1 MSHPETDLEETFREL
16 RQEVLGAA
24 ADNRDFMLNEFLHA
38 FGRELEE
45 AGEIESLTP
54 AYHEARGVR
63 IDAFAQNGDEGID
76 LFVADFSDR
85 TGLETITRTEVMT
98 LIGRLTSFYKK
109 AVQEDLYR
117 GMEEAS
123 DLYYLARTLAERS
136 GQLGRVRFYLLS
148 ERKLSDQF
156 RNFDIAAES
165 GGRPIT
171 LHIWDISRLHRL
183 RSSRSNKEPIE
194 IDFLE
199 ISDRTVPCLP
209 AHVGGDAYSAY
220 LLAMPGNVRADLYKR
235 FGARLMEQNVRA
247 FLQATNAS
255 NRGIRETILREPE
268 MFFAYNNGVTATAAS
283 IELEEKDGIPHIRR
297 ISDLQIVNGGQTTA
311 SLFHAR
317 RKDRADLSRIFVQM
331 KLSIIEQSRVEE
343 TVPRISQY
351 ANTQSRINAADF
363 FSNHP
368 FHVRVEEFSRRIW
381 APAHGGE
388 QLETH
393 WFYER
398 TRGQYREQ
406 QAQKSPAEKRLFL
419 RQFPRDQ
426 LIRKTDLAK
435 YENCWDE
442 HPRYVN
448 LGAEKNFAQF
458 ARRIGGEWKDDPA
471 RFDEAW
477 YRRMVARTILFR
489 RLEKIVSAQPWF
501 NGGYRANIV
510 AYTIAMLSRALA
522 RNGQSLDHETIWK
535 AQGLDAPL
543 EKLLAGIAAVANEQ
557 LSGSGRAVSNVTEW
571 AKKEECWEHMK
582 RRDGDIDLL
591 LGSARL
597 TASPSGRRDGSEAAG
612 DGAAKWREIKA
623 RADELGLLSPKS
635 DAALAKLIAGTA
647 TLTSSESNALSY
659 LMQRLGESDRSSV
672 LQ

>member
-1 MSHPETDLEETFREL
+1 MSSTESDLQETFREL
-16 RQEVLGAA
+16 RQEILGAA
-24 ADNRDFMLNEFLHA
+24 ADNSDFRLNEFLYA

-45 AGEIESLTP
+45 AGEMDSITP
-54 AYHEARGVR
+54 AYHEGRGVR
-63 IDAFAQNGDEGID
+63 IDAFAQNGDEGLD
-76 LFVADFSDR
+76 LFIADFSDR
-85 TGLETITRTEVMT
+85 GELETITRTEVMAM
-98 LIGRLTSFYKK
+98 ISRLTAFYKK

-117 GMEEAS
+117 GLEEAS
-123 DLYYLARTLAERS
+123 DLYSLARTLAERS

-209 AHVGGDAYSAY
+209 AHVGGEAYSAY
-220 LLAMPGNVRADLYKR
+220 LLAMPGNVLADLYKR

-255 NRGIRETILREPE
+255 NRGIRDTILNEPE

-283 IELEEKDGIPHIRR
+283 VELEQRDDIPHIRR
-297 ISDLQIVNGGQTTA
+297 INDLQIVNGGQTTA

-381 APAHGGE
+381 APAQGGE

-406 QAQKSPAEKRLFL
+406 QAQKSAAEKRLFL

-489 RLEKIVSAQPWF
+489 RLEKLVSAQSWY

-510 AYTIAMLSRALA
+510 AYTIAMLSRGLG
-522 RNGQSLDHETIWK
+522 RNGQSLDHETVWK
-535 AQGLDAPL
+535 AQALDASL
-543 EKLLAGIAAVANEQ
+543 EKLLAGIASIANEQ
-557 LSGSGRAVSNVTEW
+557 LSGSGRGVSNVTEW

-582 RRDGDIDLL
+582 RRDSDVDILL
-591 LGSARL
+591 RGVRFAGSPHGNID
-597 TASPSGRRDGSEAAG
+597 ASNEAI
-612 DGAAKWREIKA
+612 DGATKWREIKA

-635 DAALAKLIAGTA
+635 DAALAKLIAGAGKLTA
-647 TLTSSESNALSY
+647 PESNALSY
-659 LMQRLGESDRSSV
+659 LMQRLGEAERSSTA
-672 LQ
+672 Q

>member
-1 MSHPETDLEETFREL
+1 MSSIEPDLQETFREL
-16 RQEVLGAA
+16 RQEIVGAA
-24 ADNRDFMLNEFLHA
+24 ADNRDFRLNEFLYA

-45 AGEIESLTP
+45 AGEMDSITP
-54 AYHEARGVR
+54 VYYEGRGVR

-76 LFVADFSDR
+76 LFIADFSDR
-85 TGLETITRTEVMT
+85 AELETITRTEVMAM
-98 LIGRLTSFYKK
+98 INRLTSFYKK
-109 AVQEDLYR
+109 AVQENLYR
-117 GMEEAS
+117 GLEEAS
-123 DLYYLARTLAERS
+123 DLYSLARTLAERS

-156 RNFDIAAES
+156 KNFDVAADS

-209 AHVGGDAYSAY
+209 AHVGGNAYSAY
-220 LLAMPGNVRADLYKR
+220 LLAMPGNVLADLYKR

-255 NRGIRETILREPE
+255 NRGIRDTILNEPE

-283 IELEEKDGIPHIRR
+283 IEVEQRDGIPHIRR
-297 ISDLQIVNGGQTTA
+297 INDLQIVNGGQTTA

-317 RKDRADLSRIFVQM
+317 RKDKANLDKIFVQM

-388 QLETH
+388 QFETH

-406 QAQKSPAEKRLFL
+406 QAQKSTSEKKLFL
-419 RQFPRDQ
+419 RQFPSDQ

-458 ARRIGGEWKDDPA
+458 ARRIGGEWKDDPD

-477 YRRMVARTILFR
+477 YRRMVVRAIMFR
-489 RLEKIVSAQPWF
+489 RLEKLVSAQSWY

-510 AYTIAMLSRALA
+510 AYTIALFSRALV
-522 RNGQSLDHETIWK
+522 RNEQSIDHEAIWK
-535 AQGLDAPL
+535 QQALDAPL
-543 EKLLAGIAAVANEQ
+543 EKLLAGISAIANDQ
-557 LSGSGRAVSNVTEW
+557 LSGAGRGVSNVTEW
-571 AKKEECWEHMK
+571 AKKEDCWEHMK
-582 RRDGDIDLL
+582 RRDRDVDVL
-591 LGSARL
+591 LGSSQLGGSAARKSSEPNE
-597 TASPSGRRDGSEAAG
+597 AIDGI
-612 DGAAKWREIKA
+612 AKWREVKA

-635 DAALAKLIAGTA
+635 EAALAKLIAGIEKLTA
-647 TLTSSESNALSY
+647 SESNALSY
-659 LMQRLGESDRSSV
+659 LMQRLGEAERSSV
-672 LQ
+672 SG

>member
-1 MSHPETDLEETFREL
+1 MISAETDLQETFQEL
-16 RQEVLGAA
+16 RQEILGSA
-24 ADNRDFMLNEFLHA
+24 ADNRDFRLNEFLYA

-45 AGEIESLTP
+45 AGEIDTITAS
-54 AYHEARGVR
+54 YHESRGVR

-76 LFVADFSDR
+76 LFIADFADR
-85 TGLETITRTEVMT
+85 GELETLTRTEVMAM
-98 LIGRLTSFYKK
+98 INRLTSFYKK
-109 AVQEDLYR
+109 AVQENLYR
-117 GMEEAS
+117 GLEEAS
-123 DLYYLARTLAERS
+123 DLYSLARTLAERS
-136 GQLGRVRFYLLS
+136 GELGRVRFYLLS

-156 RNFDIAAES
+156 KTFDVAAES

-171 LHIWDISRLHRL
+171 LHIWDISRLNRL
-183 RSSRSNKEPIE
+183 RTSRSNKEPIE

-209 AHVGGDAYSAY
+209 AHVGGEAYSAY
-220 LLAMPGNVRADLYKR
+220 LLAMPGNVLADLYKR

-255 NRGIRETILREPE
+255 NRGIRDTILNEPA
-268 MFFAYNNGVTATAAS
+268 MFFAYNNGVTATALS
-283 IELEEKDGIPHIRR
+283 IELEDRDGIPHIRR
-297 ISDLQIVNGGQTTA
+297 INDLQIVNGGQTTA

-317 RKDRADLSRIFVQM
+317 RKDKADLSQIFVQM
-331 KLSIIEQSRVEE
+331 KLSIIEQSLVEE

-368 FHVRVEEFSRRIW
+368 FHVRVEEFSRRVW
-381 APAHGGE
+381 APAKDGE
-388 QLETH
+388 QVETH

-406 QAQKSPAEKRLFL
+406 QAQKSAAEKRLFL

-435 YENCWDE
+435 HENCWDE

-458 ARRIGGEWKDDPA
+458 ARRIGGDWKDDA
-471 RFDEAW
+471 DRFDESW
-477 YRRMVARTILFR
+477 YRRMVARTIIFR
-489 RLEKIVSAQPWF
+489 RLEKIVSAQPWY

-510 AYTIAMLSRALA
+510 AYTIAMLSRGLT
-522 RNGQSLDHETIWK
+522 RNGQVLDHEAIWK
-535 AQGLDAPL
+535 QQGLESWF
-543 EKLLAGIAAVANEQ
+543 EKLLADIAAIANDQ
-557 LSGSGRAVSNVTEW
+557 LGGAGRGVSNVTEW
-571 AKKEECWEHMK
+571 AKKEDCWEDMK
-582 RRDGDIDLL
+582 RRDTDVDVLL
-591 LGSARL
+591 RNSRLAGSP
-597 TASPSGRRDGSEAAG
+597 TAERGASNDAV
-612 DGAAKWREIKA
+612 DGAARWREIRT

-635 DAALAKLIAGTA
+635 EAALNKLIAGVDK
-647 TLTSSESNALSY
+647 LSSSESNALSH
-659 LMQRLGESDRSSV
+659 LMGRLGASAQSGASK
-672 LQ
+672 

>member
-1 MSHPETDLEETFREL
+1 MSSNESDIQDTFQEL
-16 RQEVLGAA
+16 RQEILGAA
-24 ADNRDFMLNEFLHA
+24 ADNRDFRLNEFLYA

-45 AGEIESLTP
+45 AGEMDSITP

-85 TGLETITRTEVMT
+85 AELETITRTEVMAM
-98 LIGRLTSFYKK
+98 INRLTSFYRK
-109 AVQEDLYR
+109 AVQEKLYL
-117 GMEEAS
+117 GLEEAS
-123 DLYYLARTLAERS
+123 DLYSLARTLAERS

-156 RNFDIAAES
+156 KNFDVAAES

-171 LHIWDISRLHRL
+171 LHIWDMSRLHRL

-220 LLAMPGNVRADLYKR
+220 LLAMPGNVLADLYKR

-255 NRGIRETILREPE
+255 NRGIRDTILNEPE

-283 IELEEKDGIPHIRR
+283 IEVEQRDGIPHIRR
-297 ISDLQIVNGGQTTA
+297 INDLQIVNGGQTTA

-317 RKDRADLSRIFVQM
+317 RKDKADLGKIFVQM

-406 QAQKSPAEKRLFL
+406 QAQKSAAEKKLFL

-458 ARRIGGEWKDDPA
+458 ARRIGGEWKDDPD
-471 RFDEAW
+471 RFDESW
-477 YRRMVARTILFR
+477 FRRMVARTVLFR
-489 RLEKIVSAQPWF
+489 RLEKLVSAQSWY

-510 AYTIAMLSRALA
+510 AYTIAMLSRGLA
-522 RNGQSLDHETIWK
+522 RNGQSLDHEAIWK
-535 AQGLDAPL
+535 RQGLDVPL
-543 EKLLAGIAAVANEQ
+543 EKLLVGIASIANVQ
-557 LSGSGRAVSNVTEW
+557 LSGSGRGVSNVTEW
-571 AKKEECWEHMK
+571 AKKEECWEQMK
-582 RRDGDIDLL
+582 RRDGEFDAL
-591 LGSARL
+591 LGQSL
-597 TASPSGRRDGSEAAG
+597 LGVSAAG
-612 DGAAKWREIKA
+612 RSNEPNETADGVEKWREVKA

-635 DAALAKLIAGTA
+635 EAALSKLVAGVGR
-647 TLTSSESNALSY
+647 LTMPETNALSY
-659 LMQRLGESDRSSV
+659 LMQRLGETER
-672 LQ
+672 

>member
-1 MSHPETDLEETFREL
+1 MSNPETDLEETFREL

-45 AGEIESLTP
+45 AGEIESITP
-54 AYHEARGVR
+54 TYHETRGVR
-63 IDAFAQNGDEGID
+63 VDAFAQNGDEGID
-76 LFVADFSDR
+76 LFVADYEDR
-85 TGLETITRTEVMT
+85 SELETITRTEVMT
-98 LIGRLTSFYKK
+98 VISRLTSFYKK
-109 AVQEDLYR
+109 AVQEDLHQ

-136 GQLGRVRFYLLS
+136 DQLGRVRFYLLS

-156 RNFDIAAES
+156 RHFDIAAES

-220 LLAMPGNVRADLYKR
+220 LLAMPGNVLADLYKR

-255 NRGIRETILREPE
+255 NRGIRDTILKEPE

-283 IELEEKDGIPHIRR
+283 IVLEQKDGMPHIRR

-317 RKDRADLSRIFVQM
+317 RKDKADLSKIFVQM

-368 FHVRVEEFSRRIW
+368 FHVRIEEFSRRIW
-381 APAHGGE
+381 APPRGGE

-406 QAQKSPAEKRLFL
+406 QAQKSAAEKRLFL

-458 ARRIGGEWKDDPA
+458 ARRIGGEWKDDPV

-477 YRRMVARTILFR
+477 YRRMVARAILFR
-489 RLEKIVSAQPWF
+489 RLEKIVSAQSWY

-510 AYTIAMLSRALA
+510 AYSIAMLSRALA
-522 RNGQSLDHETIWK
+522 RNGQSLDHDAIWK
-535 AQGLDAPL
+535 QQGLDSKL
-543 EKLLAGIAAVANEQ
+543 EKLLAGIASIANDQ
-557 LSGSGRAVSNVTEW
+557 LAGSGRGVSNVTEW

-582 RRDGDIDLL
+582 RRDHDVDLL
-591 LGSARL
+591 LRGAQL
-597 TASPSGRRDGSEAAG
+597 SGPLSGKGDEAIEMN
-612 DGAAKWREIKA
+612 DRAANWREIKA
-623 RADELGLLSPKS
+623 RADALGLLSPKS
-635 DAALAKLIAGTA
+635 DAALAKLIDETGI
-647 TLTSSESNALSY
+647 LTPSESNALSY
-659 LMQRLGESDRSSV
+659 LMQRLGEAGRSSAAE
-672 LQ
+672 